1 MNQTFLTWTGYRRDE
16 VVGRRFVELL
26 SPGGRIYH
34 ETHFTPLLQMQGS
47 VRSIATELVRRDAS
61 RMPVL
66 VNADLRADEA
76 GRPVSVRTT
85 VFDASDRKQYETE
98 LLAARRRAEQAADWV
113 SAIEQVV
120 ADLAAVSGAAEVSDV
135 VARAG
140 TSVFGAVSSG
150 VWAAD
155 EPDDEYHLVAT
166 AGEPWAADH
175 PVGELLVAEASV
187 VPDSLVVRVALTA
200 RAGRLGVLSLRLPPG
215 RRPGPEEL
223 RLLQTLGR
231 QAGQALDRARFG
243 DRQRSVATTLQH
255 SLLPKRL
262 PDDPRVEL
270 SSCYRPAILGLEVGG
285 DWFDA
290 FLLDGDRVAVV
301 VGDVVG
307 RGLHAA
313 VAMGQLRSAVR
324 ALATADAGPAV
335 LLERLDLFVA
345 GVPAADMATVAYAEL
360 DLRDGTLRYAC
371 AGHLP
376 PVVVGPDGRSDQLW
390 GGRST
395 PLGTYGGLAPRSEAA
410 TTLEPGAR
418 LVLYTD
424 GLVERRDRPLDEGI
438 DALAALLGSLAGQPH
453 ATLADEL
460 TETVLGTGPTGDDV
474 CVLTL
479 AYLPVR

>member
-1 MNQTFLTWTGYRRDE
+1 M
-16 VVGRRFVELL
+16 
-26 SPGGRIYH
+26 
-34 ETHFTPLLQMQGS
+34 
-47 VRSIATELVRRDAS
+47 
-61 RMPVL
+61 
-66 VNADLRADEA
+66 
-76 GRPVSVRTT
+76 
-85 VFDASDRKQYETE
+85 
-98 LLAARRRAEQAADWV
+98 
-113 SAIEQVV
+113 
-120 ADLAAVSGAAEVSDV
+120 
-135 VARAG
+135 
-140 TSVFGAVSSG
+140 
-150 VWAAD
+150 
-155 EPDDEYHLVAT
+155 AT

-187 VPDSLVVRVALTA
+187 VPGSLVVRVALTA
-200 RAGRLGVLSLRLPPG
+200 RAGRLGVLALRLP
-215 RRPGPEEL
+215 RDRQPGPEEL

-231 QAGQALDRARFG
+231 QAGQALDRARYG

-270 SSCYRPAILGLEVGG
+270 SSCYRPAVHGLEVGG

-290 FLLDGDRVAVV
+290 FLLDSDRVAVV

-345 GVPAADMATVAYAEL
+345 GVPGGDMATVAYAEL

-376 PVVVGPDGRSDQLW
+376 PVVVGPDGRPDQPRAGPLDTA
-390 GGRST
+390 GHVRRAGPAQRGRHDA
-395 PLGTYGGLAPRSEAA
+395 GAGR
-410 TTLEPGAR
+410 AR
-418 LVLYTD
+418 LTLYTD
-424 GLVERRDRPLDEGI
+424 GLVERRDRSLDEGI
-438 DALAALLGSLAGQPH
+438 DALAESLGSLAGRPH
-453 ATLADEL
+453 ASLAEEL
-460 TETVLGTGPTGDDV
+460 TETVLRTGPTGDDV

-479 AYLPVR
+479 AYLPVG